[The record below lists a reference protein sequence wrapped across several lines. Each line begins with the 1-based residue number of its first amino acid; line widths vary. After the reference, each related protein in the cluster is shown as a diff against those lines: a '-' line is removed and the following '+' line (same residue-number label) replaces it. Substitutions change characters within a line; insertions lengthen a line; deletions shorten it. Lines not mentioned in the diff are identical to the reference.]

1 MSEPW
6 IDGALR
12 RAATVPEASDLVLEP
27 LDGGGLG
34 LRLRAG
40 GVYRD
45 LESAPVGGAAAAIA
59 RVKALAGVPA
69 YITDEPQDGRIDG
82 KPFGWPGELRAAF
95 LPTVRGPRAAL
106 RLPALGTLPAPE
118 GLGLPPA
125 VVSGLRSALRRP
137 QGLLLV
143 CGPTG
148 SGKTTTI
155 HSLLGELAAQRPDR
169 QCVAIEDPVE
179 RRLPG
184 VVQIETR
191 PQLQFGFAEA
201 LRATLRQDPD
211 VLIIGEVRDPET
223 AQAAVRAALSG
234 HLVVTTLHCARAAE
248 ALPRL
253 LEMGL
258 APELLLPSIIGVLA
272 QRLVRTLHP
281 ACSGAGCPACHG
293 GFAGRR
299 AVADWCAP
307 DHAAR
312 TAWVQ
317 GVQPALTADLDAQA
331 AALVASG
338 ATTATEVGRAIGDG
352 IAG

>member
-1 MSEPW
+1 MAEPW

-12 RAATVPEASDLVLEP
+12 RLAAISEASDLVAEP
-27 LDGGGLG
+27 LDDAGLA
-34 LRLRAG
+34 LRVRAG
-40 GVYRD
+40 GVYRE
-45 LESAPVGGAAAAIA
+45 LERAPAGGAPAAIA
-59 RVKALAGVPA
+59 RLKALAGVPA
-69 YITDEPQDGRIDG
+69 YIIDEPQDGRIDG
-82 KPFGWPGELRAAF
+82 RPFGWPGELRAAF
-95 LPTVRGPRAAL
+95 FPTVRGPRAAL
-106 RLPALGTLPAPE
+106 RLPALGALPPPA
-118 GLGLPPA
+118 GLGLPDA
-125 VVSGLRSALRRP
+125 VIAGLRAMLRRP

-155 HSLLGELAAQRPDR
+155 HSLLAELAAERPDR

-184 VVQIETR
+184 VVQSEIR
-191 PQLQFGFAEA
+191 PQLSLGFAEV
-201 LRATLRQDPD
+201 LRAALRQDPD

-258 APELLLPSIIGVLA
+258 AAEMLLPVVGGVLA
-272 QRLVRTLHP
+272 QRLVRTVHA
-281 ACSGAGCPACHG
+281 ACAGKGCASCHG

-312 TAWVQ
+312 LAWAA
-317 GVQPALTADLDAQA
+317 GSAPPLIADLDAQA

-338 ATTATEVGRAIGDG
+338 ATTPAEVARAIG
-352 IAG
+352 